1 MMTDHEQ
8 KSTSGDHHTAGT
20 DTQNTLEIADAERIK
35 VKYFGTLAARA
46 EIKGHTL
53 QKIGSGYLLS
63 RWGCVQ
69 HCTGLDVV
77 EQHLQQMGA

>member
-1 MMTDHEQ
+1 MSAHEQ
-8 KSTSGDHHTAGT
+8 KPTSGGNHTAGF
-20 DTQNTLEIADAERIK
+20 DTQNTSAIVNAESLK
-35 VKYFGTLAARA
+35 VKHFGTLAARA
-46 EIKGHTL
+46 AIKGHTL
-53 QKIGSGYLLS
+53 QKIGSGYVLS